1 MYVPPA
7 FAENRAEVIAAL
19 VADHPLA
26 LLVTGGGTL
35 LANPVPMLW
44 QDGVLRAHLARA
56 NPQIAA
62 LRAAE
67 EAGEEVLAVFQGP
80 QSYVSPGWYASKAE
94 HGRVVPT
101 WNYLIVQISGVP
113 RVIDD
118 AEWLRGQVG
127 ALTDRHEAGRPD
139 PWAVTDAP
147 DAFVAAQLR
156 GIVGVEIDP
165 ARIIGKWKASQN
177 RPAADRAGVIA
188 GLSAEG
194 QPLASHVQPPDAA
207 TL

>member
-7 FAENRAEVIAAL
+7 FAENRAQVIAAL

-26 LLVTGGGTL
+26 LLVTGGDAL

-62 LRAAE
+62 LQAAE

-80 QSYVSPGWYASKAE
+80 QAYISPGWYASKAE

-101 WNYLIVQISGVP
+101 WNYLIVQIRGVP

-118 AEWLRGQVG
+118 ADWLRGQVD
-127 ALTDRHEAGRPD
+127 ALTDRHEAGRTD
-139 PWAVTDAP
+139 PWAVADAP

-156 GIVGVEIDP
+156 GIVGVEI
-165 ARIIGKWKASQN
+165 AATRVIGKWKTSQN

-194 QPLASHVQPPDAA
+194 QPLTSHVQPPDAA
-207 TL
+207 TA